1 MKRRNVRRSLIRGF
15 AAFSPLFL
23 ALAVLGPGYAE
34 DKNPAKELVAKSVDA
49 AGGEAKL
56 KGWTTRI
63 DKGHMKAEW
72 PGWGE
77 LHANYTRWIRKP
89 DQLKID
95 QDFTAFDH
103 PFFFTYYYNKGE
115 VWAVVNLGVRQNE
128 RYTQRMT
135 KSMRTIDGLAYYF
148 AECDTF
154 YLVADAADDSLVAA
168 AGIDRVGVVDHG
180 DTVLFDLDKKTH
192 LVVRR
197 IDDRGAAHVLF
208 DDYRD
213 KNGAKLPYRMR
224 VYQVDGRIEEVVF
237 EDYLIDE
244 KIDGAVFEEF
254 RPKPQE

>member
-1 MKRRNVRRSLIRGF
+1 MRGF
-15 AAFSPLFL
+15 AVLVPLYL
-23 ALAVLGPGYAE
+23 SLAVLAPGHAE
-34 DKNPAKELVAKSVDA
+34 DKNPARELVAKSVDA
-49 AGGEAKL
+49 AGGEARL
-56 KGWTTRI
+56 TGWTTRI
-63 DKGHMKAEW
+63 DKGHMKADW

-77 LHANYTRWIRKP
+77 LHADYTRWIRKP

-128 RYTQRMT
+128 RYTERMT
-135 KSMRTIDGLAYYF
+135 KTMKTIDGLAYYL

-154 YLVADAADDSLVAA
+154 YLVTDAVDDSLVAA

-197 IDDRGAAHVLF
+197 IEDRGAVHVLF

-213 KNGAKLPYRMR
+213 KNGVKLPFRMR
-224 VYQVDGRIEEVVF
+224 VYQGDGRIEEVVF

-254 RPKPQE
+254 RPKPKE